1 MTKTVEAAYAERIG
15 LVTKVT
21 ADQVAAAEKL
31 ADRIATRS
39 PHAVAGAERLFD
51 RSRQPSARRTFAI
64 ERATQL
70 PLILRLTGALG
81 NNLAKDASTLANRGR
96 KPPISLGFTVS
107 ICTIC
112 QPVEM

>member
-1 MTKTVEAAYAERIG
+1 VHDLPGTDDHGVRG
-15 LVTKVT
+15 F
-21 ADQVAAAEKL
+21 
-31 ADRIATRS
+31 
-39 PHAVAGAERLFD
+39 LFGC
-51 RSRQPSARRTFAI
+51 SWQASARRTFAI

-70 PLILRLTGALG
+70 PLILRLTGAIG
-81 NNLAKDASTLANRGR
+81 NNLAKNSSTLANRGR